1 MTMVSPDSELVSV
14 YAAQGC
20 EDAFRAL
27 VARHVSLV
35 YATALRQVG
44 DPGLAEEI
52 TQNVFVVLARKAPRL
67 SGLQTLGGWLH
78 RTTLLEAK
86 ASIRAELRRRRR
98 EQTAAEAVHLEREGT
113 SPYAAMEP
121 LLDEGLW
128 HLREADRLALLLR
141 FWESRSLKE
150 VGAALGV
157 EEEAARKRVSRALDR
172 LADFFRQRG
181 FAVSAAVCGG
191 ALASGT
197 QAAPAGLVV
206 TAANAGLAA
215 GGPATGL
222 NLLWLQLMSLTK
234 TQTAVVCLVLAA
246 LPLGWQSWTQAQLAR
261 QQQTL
266 AAALATAR
274 QSAGQMDLRLERANQ
289 SLERA
294 REESRR
300 AEARLGAVNALRET
314 QGPRPRYQ
322 WDDQS
327 PLVRVPKE
335 LLAQMNTRAVDGY
348 YGQLTPTIKTVLQL
362 TPRETEQTQA
372 AIERFLADYHAAQAR
387 NVRAVPP
394 TDKDLQGHKPE
405 DTRVFEVPALGEEF
419 KALRQ
424 GFFEELDSVLGE
436 GRLALFRGALKG
448 WMPADEDVG
457 EISNLAAVV
466 NYDRRE
472 RFYRPNPGDTA
483 LRWGFA
489 ARGSTIGA
497 SLKLDEIS
505 EPFRAP
511 LQDWLDLARS
521 QPDPDAPAIKSSNK

>member
-1 MTMVSPDSELVSV
+1 
-14 YAAQGC
+14 
-20 EDAFRAL
+20 
-27 VARHVSLV
+27 
-35 YATALRQVG
+35 
-44 DPGLAEEI
+44 
-52 TQNVFVVLARKAPRL
+52 
-67 SGLQTLGGWLH
+67 
-78 RTTLLEAK
+78 
-86 ASIRAELRRRRR
+86 
-98 EQTAAEAVHLEREGT
+98 
-113 SPYAAMEP
+113 
-121 LLDEGLW
+121 
-128 HLREADRLALLLR
+128 
-141 FWESRSLKE
+141 
-150 VGAALGV
+150 
-157 EEEAARKRVSRALDR
+157 
-172 LADFFRQRG
+172 
-181 FAVSAAVCGG
+181 
-191 ALASGT
+191 
-197 QAAPAGLVV
+197 
-206 TAANAGLAA
+206 
-215 GGPATGL
+215 
-222 NLLWLQLMSLTK
+222 
-234 TQTAVVCLVLAA
+234 
-246 LPLGWQSWTQAQLAR
+246 
-261 QQQTL
+261 
-266 AAALATAR
+266 
-274 QSAGQMDLRLERANQ
+274 
-289 SLERA
+289 
-294 REESRR
+294 
-300 AEARLGAVNALRET
+300 
-314 QGPRPRYQ
+314 
-322 WDDQS
+322 
-327 PLVRVPKE
+327 
-335 LLAQMNTRAVDGY
+335 MNTRAVDGY

-372 AIERFLADYHAAQAR
+372 AIGRFLADYHAAQAR

-424 GFFEELDSVLGE
+424 GFFEELGSVLGE